1 MAEILSVDIE
11 KISYLTRQGEITA
24 VKEAKFKVNR
34 GEYLLIMGEVGSGK
48 TSLLYS
54 LNGVI
59 PELIPNSRLTGDIKY
74 MGKSI
79 RGREVADISKDIG
92 LVLEDPDTQITQLTV
107 EDDLAFGPANMGLP
121 PEEVRERVE
130 FIVNRI
136 RLSGL
141 KERNPRSLSGG
152 QKQCVAIGGVLTFL
166 PNIVILDEPIS
177 MLDPIGKDQ
186 VLSLLKEL
194 NKKYGITIILSESGM
209 EIESFAG
216 YVDKILIM
224 KDGELVKMGPPHEI
238 LTDSEMMRKCGLRMP
253 QVTELAVRLGGK
265 GLDLPITL
273 EEAEKYFNQKLKRE
287 SIRPVQRKVVQIIQ
301 KEKKPII
308 KVKNLYYTYPGLEK
322 GIEALRGVSFNIYEG
337 EIAALIGQN
346 GSGKS
351 TLALLLVGILKPT
364 NKDAEIIVDG
374 IDLQKKYQF
383 KELIKHINYVYQNP
397 DDQIFCEKVK
407 EELAYGLLE
416 QGLTP
421 KEIDERVEE
430 GLKIFNLKEMED
442 MYISHLDRGRRTHV
456 AISSIMIID
465 PKILIIDEPT
475 TGLDERDS
483 LAVMEKVKELKERGK
498 TIIFIT
504 HNMNLVAKYADH
516 VIALH
521 EGKVLLDG
529 TCKEVFS
536 QSEILKQSYIA
547 PPQITQ
553 LAQKLI
559 HFNIPPDITTVD
571 EMYHFLIQHE
581 V

>member
-1 MAEILSVDIE
+1 MTEILSADIE
-11 KISYLTRQGEITA
+11 KISYLTRRGEITA
-24 VKEAKFKVNR
+24 AKEIKFKVNR
-34 GEYLLIMGEVGSGK
+34 GEYVLIAGEVGSGK
-48 TSLLYS
+48 TSLLYG

-59 PELIPNSRLTGDIKY
+59 PELIPNSRLTGDVKY
-74 MGKSI
+74 MSKSI
-79 RGREVADISKDIG
+79 QGREVADISKDIG

-121 PEEVRERVE
+121 PDKLRERVE
-130 FIVNRI
+130 FIVNRV

-141 KERNPRSLSGG
+141 ERRNPRNLSGG
-152 QKQCVAIGGVLTFL
+152 QKQSVAIGGVLTFL

-224 KDGELVKMGPPHEI
+224 KDGKLIKMAPPHKI
-238 LTDSEMMRKCGLRMP
+238 LTDTEIMIKSSLRMP

-265 GLDLPITL
+265 GEALPITL
-273 EEAEKYFNQKLKRE
+273 EEAEKYFTQKLKRK
-287 SIRPVQRKVVQIIQ
+287 SKRPSQLKVTKTSQ
-301 KEKKPII
+301 KEKNPII
-308 KVKNLYYTYPGLEK
+308 TVKNLYHTYPGLEK
-322 GIEALRGVSFNIYEG
+322 GIEALRGVSFTIHEG

-351 TLALLLVGILKPT
+351 TLALHLVGILKPT
-364 NKDAEIIVDG
+364 NKDAEITVDG

-383 KELIKHINYVYQNP
+383 KELIQHINYVYQNP

-421 KEIDERVEE
+421 REIDGRVEE

-442 MYISHLDRGRRTHV
+442 LYISHLDRGRRTYV
-456 AISSIMIID
+456 AISSIMIIH

-483 LAVMEKVKELKERGK
+483 LAVMEKVKELKEKGK
-498 TIIFIT
+498 TIIIIT
-504 HNMNLVAKYADH
+504 HNMNLAAKYADH
-516 VIALH
+516 IITLH

-529 TCKEVFS
+529 TSKEVFS
-536 QSEILKQSYIA
+536 RSEILKQSYIA

-553 LAQKLI
+553 LAQKFTR
-559 HFNIPPDITTVD
+559 FNIPSDITTVD
-571 EMYHFLIQHE
+571 EMYRILKT

>member
-1 MAEILSVDIE
+1 MTEILSADIE
-11 KISYLTRQGEITA
+11 KISYLTRRGEITA
-24 VKEAKFKVNR
+24 AKEIKFKVNQ
-34 GEYLLIMGEVGSGK
+34 GEYVLIAGEVGSGK
-48 TSLLYS
+48 TSLLYG

-59 PELIPNSRLTGDIKY
+59 PELIPNSRITGDVKY

-79 RGREVADISKDIG
+79 QGREVADISKDIG

-121 PEEVRERVE
+121 PDKLRERVK
-130 FIVNRI
+130 FIVNRV

-141 KERNPRSLSGG
+141 ERRNPRNLSGG
-152 QKQCVAIGGVLTFL
+152 QKQSVAIGGVLTFL

-224 KDGELVKMGPPHEI
+224 KDGKLIKMAPPHKI
-238 LTDSEMMRKCGLRMP
+238 LTDTEIMRKSSLRMP

-265 GLDLPITL
+265 GEALPITL
-273 EEAEKYFNQKLKRE
+273 EEAEKYFTKKIRRK
-287 SIRPVQRKVVQIIQ
+287 SKRPVQRKVTKTSQ
-301 KEKKPII
+301 KEKPPII
-308 KVKNLYYTYPGLEK
+308 TVKNLYHTYPGLEK
-322 GIEALRGVSFNIYEG
+322 GIEALRGVSFTIHEG
-337 EIAALIGQN
+337 EMAALIGQN

-351 TLALLLVGILKPT
+351 TLALHLVGILKPT

-374 IDLQKKYQF
+374 IDLQKKYHF

-442 MYISHLDRGRRTHV
+442 LYISHLDRGRRTYV
-456 AISSIMIID
+456 AISSIMIIH

-483 LAVMEKVKELKERGK
+483 LAVMEKVKELKEKGK
-498 TIIFIT
+498 TIIIIT
-504 HNMNLVAKYADH
+504 HNMNLAAKYADH
-516 VIALH
+516 IITLH

-529 TCKEVFS
+529 TSKEVFS

-553 LAQKLI
+553 LAQKFTR
-559 HFNIPPDITTVD
+559 FNIPSDITTID
-571 EMYHFLIQHE
+571 EMYRILKTR
-581 V
+581 